1 MSKAVEHFKDQMAGI
16 VWAIPTASLID
27 TIRVDYHGQATPI
40 KHLANTGQGDGRIKV
55 EPYDPTT
62 LGAIE
67 RALKAAGYNAY
78 VFSKTA
84 VVINLPK
91 IAGQADR
98 DKVVAQVRKLEEEAK
113 IAVRSIR
120 KSARKKLNLP
130 EEELRR
136 AEKELQGWTDEHIA
150 QIEGIADKKVKS
162 L

>member
-1 MSKAVEHFKDQMAGI
+1 MSKAVEHFIEQLTGI
-16 VWAIPTASLID
+16 VWAIPTAGLID

-67 RALKAAGYNAY
+67 KALKAAGYNAY
-78 VFSKTA
+78 VFSKKA
-84 VVINLPK
+84 VCINLPK

-98 DKVVAQVRKLEEEAK
+98 EKVIAQVRKLEEEAK
-113 IAVRSIR
+113 VAIRNIR
-120 KSARKKLNLP
+120 KNARNKLRLP
-130 EEELRR
+130 EDEQRR
-136 AEKELQGWTDEHIA
+136 AEKELQVWTDDCIV
-150 QIEGIADKKVKS
+150 QITSIADKKVNS